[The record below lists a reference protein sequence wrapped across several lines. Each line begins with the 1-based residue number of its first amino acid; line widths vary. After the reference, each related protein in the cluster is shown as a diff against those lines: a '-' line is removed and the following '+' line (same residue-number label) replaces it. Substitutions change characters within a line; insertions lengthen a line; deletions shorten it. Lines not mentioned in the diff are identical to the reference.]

1 MSKFRLDYDSNKTI
15 KEEVEAIKDSYLDKS
30 EGQEK
35 LDELRRIDFKVKNIP
50 LIISLAFGIIGT
62 LVFGLGLTFFLEFKS
77 HYVLA
82 SFLSLFG
89 IILISLA
96 YPLYNKIYK
105 KLKNKY
111 KARVIELSNTILD
124 EIDN

>member
-1 MSKFRLDYDSNKTI
+1 MSKFKLDYDSNKSV
-15 KEEVEAIKDSYLDKS
+15 KEEVSAIKDSYLDKS
-30 EGQEK
+30 EGQEN
-35 LDELRRIDFKVKNIP
+35 LNELRRIDFKVKNIP
-50 LIISLAFGIIGT
+50 LVVSLAFGIVGT
-62 LVFGLGLTFFLEFKS
+62 LLFGLGLTFFLEFKS

-82 SFLSLFG
+82 SFLAAIG
-89 IILISLA
+89 VVLIVLA

-111 KARVIELSNTILD
+111 KDRVIELSDTILN